1 MKQAYVSAIGCA
13 LMALLFIGSGL
24 SKLGAAEATT
34 GYIASV
40 GLPFASVVYA
50 LTVLVEIGGGVLLLL
65 GYQFRPVAAILALFT
80 LAAGLIFHSNLADQ
94 NQMIHLMK
102 NFAIA
107 GGLLHMAATGTG
119 RFSLDARR
127 A

>member
-1 MKQAYVSAIGCA
+1 MKQAYLSAIGRA

-34 GYIASV
+34 AYIASV

-65 GYQFRPVAAILALFT
+65 GYQFRPVATILALFT

-119 RFSLDARR
+119 RLSIDARR